1 VEQEPSA
8 TLATFDGTF
17 RALQQLKYTL
27 TKRKS
32 IKHVLVEVKINAA
45 RVGSIAKIYG
55 SSNPFPV
62 RTSA

>member
-1 VEQEPSA
+1 MEQEHLA

-17 RALQQLKYTL
+17 RALQQLKYNL

-32 IKHVLVEVKINAA
+32 MKHVLVEVKINAA
-45 RVGSIAKIYG
+45 RVGSIAEIYG